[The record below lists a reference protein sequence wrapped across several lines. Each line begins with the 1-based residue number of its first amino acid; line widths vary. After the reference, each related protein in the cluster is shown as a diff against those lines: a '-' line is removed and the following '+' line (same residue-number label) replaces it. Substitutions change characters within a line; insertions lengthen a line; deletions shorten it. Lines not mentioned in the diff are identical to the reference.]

1 MRNFHMVVLER
12 FKEGSEEFATEP
24 YEAGW
29 ATEALFFIRLHEL
42 RGQNPSIYARVQ
54 ISADGIEWVNHGAV
68 FPEISVPGNYYLD
81 VDRFGG
87 WLRLVCD
94 TKGIDCAYKITVQ
107 LSLKE

>member
-12 FKEGSEEFATEP
+12 FKEGSGEFATEP

-29 ATEALFFIRLHEL
+29 ASEALFFIRHHEIS
-42 RGQNPSIYARVQ
+42 GQNSAIHARVQ
-54 ISADGIEWVNHGAV
+54 ISADGIEWIDRGIA
-68 FPEISVPGNYYLD
+68 FPDINAPGNYYLD

-94 TKGIDCAYKITVQ
+94 TEGADCAYKMTIQ